1 MVNQKITTLATLSP
15 KITETRIHLMQR
27 MRQFILLILFFNIL
41 VISAYAQQEP
51 QFTQY
56 MYFNMLTNPGVAGN
70 ENAICA
76 VGADRMQWVGFKD
89 ADGNKVSPET
99 FFITVN
105 SPVKILRGGLSGSIM
120 QDKIGFEKTIAV
132 KVGYAYQRALGFG
145 KLGIGT
151 QLEFNNRSID
161 FSKFKPA
168 GEDPLL
174 NQLSGKESD
183 MLIDFSLGLFY
194 RVEGSYYIGLS
205 GVHLLQNKG
214 SVLAS
219 GTGGDLRM
227 RLDRTFFLTGGYDF
241 VFPGNPSFELLPSA
255 MIKSNLSSL
264 QMDISAILKY
274 KDQFWGGLAYR
285 LQDAV
290 CVILGVQ
297 YKDFKIG
304 YSYDINVSKMKLP
317 IGGGTHE
324 IMLGYCFKLE
334 MEKGRKSYKNTRF
347 L

>member
-1 MVNQKITTLATLSP
+1 MKERLLVIFFLS
-15 KITETRIHLMQR
+15 
-27 MRQFILLILFFNIL
+27 IL
-41 VISAYAQQEP
+41 VISAHSQQEP

-56 MYFNMLTNPGVAGN
+56 MFYNMLTNPGVAGN

-76 VGADRMQWVGFKD
+76 VIADRMQWVGFKD

-99 FFITVN
+99 FFVTIN
-105 SPVKILRGGLSGSIM
+105 APIKILRGGLSAAVM

-132 KVGYAYQRALGFG
+132 KVGYAYQRNVGLG

-151 QLEFNNRSID
+151 QIEFNNRSMD
-161 FSKFKPA
+161 FSKLKPA
-168 GEDPLL
+168 TEDPMLG
-174 NQLSGKESD
+174 QLTGKESD

-205 GVHLLQNKG
+205 GLHLLNTKG
-214 SVLAS
+214 ADLA
-219 GTGGDLRM
+219 GDLRM
-227 RLDRTFFLTGGYDF
+227 ILNRTLILSGGYDF
-241 VFPGNPSFELLPSA
+241 VFPNNPSFELLPSVN
-255 MIKSNLSSL
+255 IQSDLSSTL
-264 QMDISAILKY
+264 FDVSALVKY
-274 KDQFWGGLAYR
+274 KDQFWGGLAYAFR
-285 LQDAV
+285 QQNFV
-290 CVILGVQ
+290 SVILGVQ

-304 YSYDINVSKMKLP
+304 YSYDINVSNKASSL
-317 IGGGTHE
+317 GGTHE